1 MKIRFAYLDLIRMRR
16 GREGE
21 RGVIVLLNCQIMNS
35 HCECVCQLGRRKL
48 FMRVYI
54 SLFHLD
60 SYHPPSSCLST
71 IFVGVSGKNLFSRK
85 VIPIY
90 FYTTLSHWMECKV
103 SEWLNE
109 GLILYSIKVCV
120 DNGKWKWRKIMF
132 QEVPLIHCAITLLVL
147 QH

>member
-90 FYTTLSHWMECKV
+90 FYTTPSHWMEWKV

>member
-1 MKIRFAYLDLIRMRR
+1 MLLKDGKFFYLNFTDTHTHQNEKFSYLFNFIILKIPCRTRSRTIKWKFWFAYLDLIRMRR

-90 FYTTLSHWMECKV
+90 FYTTLSHWM
-103 SEWLNE
+103 
-109 GLILYSIKVCV
+109 
-120 DNGKWKWRKIMF
+120 
-132 QEVPLIHCAITLLVL
+132 
-147 QH
+147 